1 MIHVN
6 HSLNPDTGKSGFIQV
21 LKKCRM
27 SDVSPIDDR
36 QGTSMKNNLQVI
48 SINRKEFRS
57 ADKVVKKGITLF
69 LLLTAL
75 FFFASS
81 LSVAEEKVEEAEEN
95 KVIREGPPPLED
107 PQYLDLGTFVVNMP
121 GDKYFLKSSIQ
132 LAFENSAA
140 KEWLLARLPI
150 AKDLII
156 THLNSIT
163 VEQFDDTK
171 SRAVIKNDLQV
182 RLNSLFPNKAVWE
195 DSVPIR
201 RILFLEFYRQ

>member
-6 HSLNPDTGKSGFIQV
+6 QSLNPDTGKSGFIQV
-21 LKKCRM
+21 LKNCRM

-36 QGTSMKNNLQVI
+36 QGTSMKDNLQVI

-57 ADKVVKKGITLF
+57 ADKVAKKGIALF

-75 FFFASS
+75 FFFVSS
-81 LSVAEEKVEEAEEN
+81 LNAAEEEVEEI

-107 PQYLDLGTFVVNMP
+107 PKYLDLGTFVVNMP

-132 LAFENSAA
+132 LAFENSSA
-140 KEWLLARLPI
+140 KEWLENRLPI
-150 AKDLII
+150 ARDLVI

-171 SRAVIKNDLQV
+171 NRAVIKNDIKI
-182 RLNSLFPNKAVWE
+182 RLNSLFPNKSSWG
-195 DSVPIR
+195 DTLPIR

>member
-1 MIHVN
+1 MKGV
-6 HSLNPDTGKSGFIQV
+6 SLIDDRHGILMKGNLLGNFIER
-21 LKKCRM
+21 KKCRL
-27 SDVSPIDDR
+27 V
-36 QGTSMKNNLQVI
+36 
-48 SINRKEFRS
+48 
-57 ADKVVKKGITLF
+57 DKVSKKGIAMF
-69 LLLTAL
+69 LLLTSL

-81 LSVAEEKVEEAEEN
+81 LSVAEEKVEEAEGI

-171 SRAVIKNDLQV
+171 SRAVIKNDLQI

>member
-1 MIHVN
+1 MTGFTWILKLCGLRNV
-6 HSLNPDTGKSGFIQV
+6 SLTADRQRTSMNENSQV
-21 LKKCRM
+21 LFIRLKKYW
-27 SDVSPIDDR
+27 SAESIGLKSVS
-36 QGTSMKNNLQVI
+36 
-48 SINRKEFRS
+48 
-57 ADKVVKKGITLF
+57 
-69 LLLTAL
+69 LLVLTTL
-75 FFFASS
+75 FFFTSS
-81 LSVAEEKVEEAEEN
+81 LPAAEEVVKET

-140 KEWLLARLPI
+140 KDWLLTRLPI

-171 SRAVIKNDLQV
+171 NRVVIKNDLQI
-182 RLNSLFPNKAVWE
+182 RLNSLFPNKSAWE

-201 RILFLEFYRQ
+201 RILFSEFYRQ

>member
-1 MIHVN
+1 VIHVN

-36 QGTSMKNNLQVI
+36 QGTSMKDNLQVI

-57 ADKVVKKGITLF
+57 ADQVAKKGISLF

-75 FFFASS
+75 FFFVSS
-81 LSVAEEKVEEAEEN
+81 LNAAEEEVEGI

-121 GDKYFLKSSIQ
+121 GDKYFLKSNIQ

-140 KEWLLARLPI
+140 KEWLLGRRSI
-150 AKDLII
+150 AKDLIN

-163 VEQFDDTK
+163 IEQFEDAK
-171 SRAVIKNDLQV
+171 SRAVIKNDLQN
-182 RLNSLFPNKAVWE
+182 RPNSLFPKKAGWGG
-195 DSVPIR
+195 SVPKR
-201 RILFLEFYRQ
+201 RILFLGFYRQ

>member
-6 HSLNPDTGKSGFIQV
+6 HSINPDTEKSGFIQV
-21 LKKCRM
+21 LKKYRM

-36 QGTSMKNNLQVI
+36 QETSMKDNLQVI
-48 SINRKEFRS
+48 SINRKAFRS
-57 ADKVVKKGITLF
+57 ADKVAKKGIALF

-75 FFFASS
+75 FFFVSS
-81 LSVAEEKVEEAEEN
+81 LNAAEEEVEEVEEI
-95 KVIREGPPPLED
+95 KVMREGPPPLED

-140 KEWLLARLPI
+140 KEWLLTRLPI

>member
-36 QGTSMKNNLQVI
+36 QGTSMKDNLQVI

-57 ADKVVKKGITLF
+57 ADKVAKKGIPLF

-75 FFFASS
+75 FFFVSS
-81 LSVAEEKVEEAEEN
+81 LNAAEEEVEGIN
-95 KVIREGPPPLED
+95 VIREGPPPLED

-171 SRAVIKNDLQV
+171 SRAVIKNDLQI

>member
-6 HSLNPDTGKSGFIQV
+6 LSLNQDTGNSGFIHV

-36 QGTSMKNNLQVI
+36 QGTSMKDNLQVI
-48 SINRKEFRS
+48 SNDRKESRLT
-57 ADKVVKKGITLF
+57 DKVAKKGIVLF

-81 LSVAEEKVEEAEEN
+81 SSVAEEKVEEAEEI